1 MTEAFFSRNG
11 DRYVGNTPA
20 RGPWDPGACHAGPV
34 AGVLAGELEALV
46 PDLQLVRL
54 TVEVPRPV
62 PMAGFHVE
70 ASIVRQSRSL
80 AATTAALLD
89 DDGRT
94 CAVASGLHVVPGDL
108 GDVPTTA
115 VTAPRLADAV
125 DGPFF
130 LAGRLDGPLGFG
142 SAVAMRY
149 PPGETIEPG
158 PTTAWMW
165 APPIV
170 DGVPSSPFQRICPLA
185 DCGNALGRNADP
197 PGFTFANADLT
208 VYLVRPPDGEWFAS
222 RSVGHWERS
231 GIGLSDADLFDE
243 AGYVGRALQTIVLR
257 RGAA

>member
-1 MTEAFFSRNG
+1 MTEAFFTRRD

-20 RGPWDPGACHAGPV
+20 RGPWDPGSCHAGPV

-46 PDLQLVRL
+46 GELQLVRL

-62 PMAGFHVE
+62 PMAGFRVE
-70 ASIVRQSRSL
+70 ATTVRQSRSL
-80 AATTAALLD
+80 AATTAVLTD
-89 DDGRT
+89 DDDRV
-94 CAVASGLHVVPGDL
+94 CAVATGLHVVPGDL

-115 VTAPRLADAV
+115 VPAPQLTEAA

-130 LAGRLDGPLGFG
+130 LQGRLSGPPGFG
-142 SAVAMRY
+142 SAVRMRY
-149 PPGETIEPG
+149 PAGEDTEPG

-165 APPIV
+165 APPII
-170 DGVPSSPFQRICPLA
+170 DGESSSPFQRICPLA
-185 DCGNALGRNADP
+185 DCGNALGRNANP

-208 VYLVRPPDGEWFAS
+208 VYLVRPPVGEWFAS

-231 GIGLSDADLFDE
+231 GIGLSDATLYDD

-257 RGAA
+257 RGAD